1 MYKYYL
7 FYQILV
13 RLMFGDM
20 NKDEMF
26 DTSDASLILET
37 YTKEACDDE
46 NLILYINGILDITD
60 ASLVLV

>member
-1 MYKYYL
+1 
-7 FYQILV
+7 
-13 RLMFGDM
+13 M